1 MISISISRTAETLAW
16 LIAIV
21 YATIP
26 TYWMAVHPFARFWQ
40 SRRGKVMPFLGL
52 IWLALWIVAGFATA
66 SYRHQRVWPA
76 WSWIISL
83 PLLVLG
89 AGLYRRL
96 GHFDRAK
103 LSGQAEV
110 RPQEHAQQLVTTGM
124 HGRVRHP
131 IYLAH
136 LLMLT
141 GWTIGAGTIALVAL
155 WCFAVVTGVF
165 LILFEDRELEAR
177 FGEEY
182 RAYKQRVPAVV
193 PSFSPRTREDT
204 EEFR

>member
-1 MISISISRTAETLAW
+1 MISISVSRTAETLAW

-52 IWLALWIVAGFATA
+52 IWLALWIIAGLATA
-66 SYRHQRVWPA
+66 SYRHQRLWPA
-76 WSWIISL
+76 WSWIIWVVL
-83 PLLVLG
+83 FLLG
-89 AGLYRRL
+89 ARLYRRL

-103 LSGQAEV
+103 LLGQAEV
-110 RPQEHAQQLVTTGM
+110 RPAEHEQKLVTTGL
-124 HGRVRHP
+124 HSRVRHP

-136 LLMLT
+136 LVMLT
-141 GWTIGAGTIALVAL
+141 AWTIGAGTVALVAL

-165 LILFEDRELEAR
+165 LITFEDRELEAR
-177 FGEEY
+177 FGEDY
-182 RAYKQRVPAVV
+182 RDYKRRVPAVI
-193 PSFSPRTREDT
+193 PR
-204 EEFR
+204 F

>member
-1 MISISISRTAETLAW
+1 VISISVSRTAETLAW
-16 LIAIV
+16 LIAII

-52 IWLALWIVAGFATA
+52 IWLALWIIAGFATA
-66 SYRHQRVWPA
+66 GYRHQRLWPP
-76 WSWIISL
+76 WSWIVWVVL
-83 PLLVLG
+83 FLLG
-89 AGLYRRL
+89 ASLYRRL

-103 LSGQAEV
+103 LLGQAEV
-110 RPQEHAQQLVTTGM
+110 RPDEHEQKLITTGL
-124 HGRVRHP
+124 HSRVRHP

-136 LLMLT
+136 LVMLT
-141 GWTIGAGTIALVAL
+141 AWMIGAGTVALVAL

-182 RAYKQRVPAVV
+182 RAYKQRVPAVI
-193 PSFSPRTREDT
+193 PMLSPRRHGDT
-204 EEFR
+204 EKLR

>member
-1 MISISISRTAETLAW
+1 MISISISKTAETIAW

-26 TYWMAVHPFARFWQ
+26 AYWMAVHPFARFWQ

-66 SYRHQRVWPA
+66 AYRHQRLWPA
-76 WSWIISL
+76 WWWIAWFVL
-83 PLLVLG
+83 FLLG
-89 AGLYRRL
+89 ARLYRRL
-96 GHFDRAK
+96 GQFDRAK
-103 LSGQAEV
+103 LLGKAEV
-110 RPQEHAQQLVTTGM
+110 RPEEHEQKLVTTGL

-136 LLMLT
+136 WLMLT
-141 GWTIGAGTIALVAL
+141 AWTIGAGTVAMVAL

-165 LILFEDRELEAR
+165 LIMFEDRELESR

-182 RAYKQRVPAVV
+182 RAYKQRVPAVL
-193 PSFSPRTREDT
+193 PFLPQRRRDA
-204 EEFR
+204 EEMR

>member
-1 MISISISRTAETLAW
+1 MFHVEHFVCWCVISISISRTAENVAW
-16 LIAIV
+16 IIAIV

-26 TYWMAVHPFARFWQ
+26 MYWMAVHPFARFWQ

-66 SYRHQRVWPA
+66 PYRHQRLWPA
-76 WSWIISL
+76 WSWIAW
-83 PLLVLG
+83 LVLFLIG
-89 AGLYRRL
+89 AGLYRQL

-103 LSGQAEV
+103 LLGQAEV
-110 RPQEHAQQLVTTGM
+110 RPQEHEQKLVTSGL

-136 LLMLT
+136 WLMLT
-141 GWTIGAGTIALVAL
+141 AWMLGAGTVALVAL

-165 LILFEDRELEAR
+165 LILLEDRELEAR

-193 PSFSPRTREDT
+193 PRF
-204 EEFR
+204 